1 MMMITDTDALAEL
14 CQALAA
20 EPYITIDTEFIRDRT
35 YWPVLCLIQV
45 AGIDKAACIDPL
57 ADGIDLGP
65 LYKLMADTSVLKV
78 FHAARQ
84 DVEIFLKEAGAI
96 PTPLFDTQIAA
107 MVCGYGD
114 QIGYEALVNKIVRQ
128 SIDKSSRFTD
138 WARRPLTQKQ
148 LDYAISDVTHLR
160 VIYEELVDQ
169 LEKNGRR
176 SWIDEELNVLT
187 QPSTYIVEPQEAWRR
202 IKSRNPK
209 PRFLAILR
217 ELAAWRENEAQT
229 RDVPRNR
236 IMKDDG
242 LLEIAAQKPRDANS
256 LGACRSV
263 PQGFANGR
271 SGTDILEAVKRGIDL
286 PNNQCPTPPVRQEI
300 PPEAGPVAEILKVLL
315 KLRTQKS
322 GVAQKLIASIADI
335 EMLAADDN
343 ADIQATKG
351 WRREIFGAEALEMK
365 HGKLAIT
372 IKNGELAVVRSA
384 D

>member
-242 LLEIAAQKPRDANS
+242 LLEIAAQKRTRHRPAKQPMPDTTGASGNS
-256 LGACRSV
+256 AGSRSCR
-263 PQGFANGR
+263 
-271 SGTDILEAVKRGIDL
+271 
-286 PNNQCPTPPVRQEI
+286 
-300 PPEAGPVAEILKVLL
+300 
-315 KLRTQKS
+315 
-322 GVAQKLIASIADI
+322 
-335 EMLAADDN
+335 
-343 ADIQATKG
+343 
-351 WRREIFGAEALEMK
+351 
-365 HGKLAIT
+365 
-372 IKNGELAVVRSA
+372 
-384 D
+384 